1 MCPPSLSWLSPLL
14 VTVACSRVNYKK
26 HLNHKEKETYT
37 KISRSESSKERH
49 WTSPTS
55 VAAFVIVIAMSVYV
69 TVRSWWP
76 WSKVFFKKHIN
87 HEEKET
93 YTKISKSK
101 LSRGLKF
108 PIALVVSVP
117 LRWRTPSTSWFWRSM
132 ALTLQYKMIRKE
144 ISINH
149 AAIYKK
155 SWPLSSWKSNHWCDG
170 DSSKNEYDRK
180 FDLNHDVE

>member
-1 MCPPSLSWLSPLL
+1 MCPPSSSWLSPLL

-55 VAAFVIVIAMSVYV
+55 VAAFVIVIATATAVLVLV

-87 HEEKET
+87 HKEKET

-132 ALTLQYKMIRKE
+132 ALTLHYKMIRKE

-155 SWPLSSWKSNHWCDG
+155 LTLVQLEKQPLVRW
-170 DSSKNEYDRK
+170 RQQ
-180 FDLNHDVE
+180 